1 MGMDLRNNGT
11 LWEWTVRNNGTL
23 WEWTVRNNGTLLE
36 WTVRNNGTLLEWTL
50 RNNGT
55 LLEQKYVSARRLR
68 EQSKSVHENSVIM
81 KMFQS
86 SHSYVEIALVCNP
99 DSNTVAY
106 MSSTVLML
114 KIWSCTW

>member
-1 MGMDLRNNGT
+1 MAHYGNGLCET
-11 LWEWTVRNNGTL
+11 MAHYWNGLYETMAHETMAHY
-23 WEWTVRNNGTLLE
+23 WNRDMSPPD
-36 WTVRNNGTLLEWTL
+36 
-50 RNNGT
+50 
-55 LLEQKYVSARRLR
+55 VSGNSLNL
-68 EQSKSVHENSVIM
+68 STTNSVIM